1 MTFYRIL
8 KQLNILFYKN
18 GILVCSL
25 IKRLRLEIK
34 IIYFKKKIREI
45 KCFKNYFKEVVMK
58 MKNKDY
64 QIEPQPLKI

>member
-18 GILVCSL
+18 GISVYSL
-25 IKRLRLEIK
+25 IKRLSLEIK
-34 IIYFKKKIREI
+34 IIYFKNKIREI